1 MAHVLPGLP
10 SLRMSG
16 AWFSAGPV
24 LVREALRV
32 TGLGR
37 GLSGGL
43 RTDELAA
50 APSSPLVLLV
60 FVAALGSCRGPRSD
74 PAEVQHALSAGAQP
88 GRLA

>member
-1 MAHVLPGLP
+1 VQ
-10 SLRMSG
+10 SG
-16 AWFSAGPV
+16 ARSAGVAVFADVRGLVFPAGPV

-50 APSSPLVLLV
+50 APSSQLVLLV
-60 FVAALGSCRGPRSD
+60 FVAALGSLLG
-74 PAEVQHALSAGAQP
+74 SAI
-88 GRLA
+88 